1 MSEKLA
7 SEEKVMSRLGAEPAA
22 PVRSMAELLAIAFAM
37 EKESAQRYSELAQR
51 MRDKGQAR
59 LAEVFERLVKEET
72 GHIENVTRWSRQSSG
87 NDPDLRQLRWTPKGV
102 FDDENTAVVSPELVD
117 PYHSFAMAV
126 RNEERAFAFWSYVA
140 SNAPS
145 TEIRSAAEQMAREEL
160 EHARVLRVERRLA
173 FSSRREADATFAS
186 AGDLATME
194 EQVAIRLKA
203 FAALRGEHDETV
215 LSGLAAEARKLAQQ
229 LTASPFGTNTSISD
243 RSPESLDAL
252 CELLAESY
260 LNAGETL
267 PLQADRDRAQM
278 LATTAIKRLATLRYL
293 DEQPL

>member
-1 MSEKLA
+1 
-7 SEEKVMSRLGAEPAA
+7 MSRLQAEPAA

-37 EKESAQRYSELAQR
+37 EKESAERYAELAQR
-51 MRDKGQAR
+51 MRDNGQER

-72 GHIENVTRWSRQSSG
+72 GHIENVTRWSQESSG
-87 NDPDLRQLRWTPKGV
+87 NDPDLRQLRWTPPKGV
-102 FDDENTAVVSPELVD
+102 FDDEDMAVVSPELVD
-117 PYHSFAMAV
+117 AYHSFAMAV

-160 EHARVLRVERRLA
+160 EHARVLRIERRRA
-173 FSSRREADATFAS
+173 FSSRREANATFVS

-203 FAALRGEHDETV
+203 FAAFRGEHDKAV
-215 LSGLAAEARKLAQQ
+215 LSNLAAEARDLAQQ
-229 LTASPFGTNTSISD
+229 LTASPLGTNTSISD
-243 RSPESLDAL
+243 RSPESVDAL

-260 LNAGETL
+260 LNAGESL
-267 PLQADRDRAQM
+267 PLQADRDRAQT

-293 DEQPL
+293 EERPI

>member
-1 MSEKLA
+1 
-7 SEEKVMSRLGAEPAA
+7 
-22 PVRSMAELLAIAFAM
+22 MAELLAIAFAM
-37 EKESAQRYSELAQR
+37 EKEAAQRYAELAQR

-72 GHIENVTRWSRQSSG
+72 GHIENVTRWSRQSSS

-140 SNAPS
+140 SSAPS

-160 EHARVLRVERRLA
+160 EHARVLRIERRRA
-173 FSSRREADATFAS
+173 FSSRREANATFAS
-186 AGDLATME
+186 AGDLAMME

-203 FAALRGEHDETV
+203 FAAFRGEHDKTA
-215 LSGLAAEARKLAQQ
+215 LSDLAAEARDLAQQ
-229 LTASPFGTNTSISD
+229 LTASPLGTNTSISD

-260 LNAGETL
+260 LNAGEKL
-267 PLQADRDRAQM
+267 PLQADRDRAQI

-293 DEQPL
+293 DEQPI

>member
-1 MSEKLA
+1 
-7 SEEKVMSRLGAEPAA
+7 MSRLQAEPAA

-37 EKESAQRYSELAQR
+37 EKEAAERYAELAQR

-87 NDPDLRQLRWTPKGV
+87 NDPDLRQLQWTPKGV
-102 FDDENTAVVSPELVD
+102 FDDENTAVISPELVD

-160 EHARVLRVERRLA
+160 EHARILRTERRRA
-173 FSSRREADATFAS
+173 FFSRREANATFAS
-186 AGDLATME
+186 SSDLAAME
-194 EQVAIRLKA
+194 EQIAIRLKA
-203 FAALRGEHDETV
+203 FAAFRGEHDKAV
-215 LSGLAAEARKLAQQ
+215 LSNLATEARDLAQQ
-229 LTASPFGTNTSISD
+229 LTASPLGTTTSISD

-260 LNAGETL
+260 LNAGESL
-267 PLQADRDRAQM
+267 PLQADRDRAQTF
-278 LATTAIKRLATLRYL
+278 ATTAIKRLATLRYL
-293 DEQPL
+293 EERPI

>member
-1 MSEKLA
+1 
-7 SEEKVMSRLGAEPAA
+7 MSRLQAEPAA

-37 EKESAQRYSELAQR
+37 EKESAERYAELAQR

-160 EHARVLRVERRLA
+160 EHARVLRIERRRA
-173 FSSRREADATFAS
+173 FSSRREAHATLAG

-194 EQVAIRLKA
+194 ELVAIRLKA
-203 FAALRGEHDETV
+203 FAAFRGEHDRTV
-215 LSGLAAEARKLAQQ
+215 LSDLAAEARELAQQ
-229 LTASPFGTNTSISD
+229 LTASPLGTNTSISD

-260 LNAGETL
+260 LNAGESL
-267 PLQADRDRAQM
+267 PLQADRDRAQI

-293 DEQPL
+293 DEQPI